1 MKTIYPVLQLRKGK
15 ERSVLNLHPWIFSGA
30 LQPEPSG
37 LSDGDLVHVSTA
49 DGDIIATGHFHKSSI
64 TVRCLSFEK
73 TIIDQEFWKKKILT
87 AWYYRD
93 KLNLTSNRITNAFR
107 LIHGEGDGLPGLVI
121 DFYNGICVMQLYTA
135 GMANHRQEITLA
147 LRETL
152 QDKVLAVYDKSG
164 ETLSRY
170 KSANEAE
177 GFLWKTEAQIRDTI
191 LENNIQFSSDYTG
204 GQKTGFFLDQ
214 RENRELVRRYA
225 SGKNVLNTF
234 CYTGGFSLYAMS
246 GGAALVHSVDSS
258 RRAMEGLER
267 NIELNNFTGS
277 IHQGYCT
284 DVMPYLKST
293 GQDYDLIILDPPAF
307 AKHLSQAKQAM
318 IGYRN
323 LNTEG
328 IRKIRPGG
336 ILFTFSCSQVI
347 DRELFRKI
355 IFQSAL
361 QAGRQVKIMHHLSQP
376 PDHPVSIYHPEAEYL
391 KGLALFVE

>member
-1 MKTIYPVLQLRKGK
+1 MKSNYPVLQLRKGK

-30 LQPEPSG
+30 LQPEPAG
-37 LSDGDLVHVSTA
+37 LNEGDIVYVSTA
-49 DGDIIATGHFHKSSI
+49 EGEIIATGHFHKSSI
-64 TVRCLSFEK
+64 TVRCLSFK
-73 TIIDQEFWKKKILT
+73 KSIIDQQFWNEKILT
-87 AWYYRD
+87 AWHYRNQ
-93 KLNLTSNRITNAFR
+93 LGLTNNRITNAYR

-121 DFYNGICVMQLYTA
+121 DYYNGICVMQLYTA
-135 GMANHRQEITLA
+135 GMAQHRDEITNA

-152 QDKVLAVYDKSG
+152 QDNVHAVYDKSG

-170 KSANEAE
+170 KSATEPE
-177 GFLWKTEAQIRDTI
+177 GFMWKSSGQIPDAI
-191 LENNIQFSSDYTG
+191 LENNIQFIADYTG

-214 RENRELVRRYA
+214 RENRELVKRYA
-225 SGKNVLNTF
+225 AGKKVLNTF
-234 CYTGGFSLYAMS
+234 CYTGGFSLYALA
-246 GGAALVHSVDSS
+246 GGAELVHSVDSS
-258 RRAMEGLER
+258 RRAIEGLEK
-267 NIELNNFTGS
+267 NIELNHLSESN
-277 IHQGYCT
+277 HQSYCT

-361 QAGRQVKIMHHLSQP
+361 QAGRQVKIMHQLSQP